1 MAVDAGRFRELFGSF
16 PTSVSI
22 VTTLDRTGEP
32 RGFTCNAVSAVS
44 VNPPLLLVCVD
55 KGSRSLPALQH
66 SGAFVVHVL
75 ADGGQDAS
83 ERFAGKSADK
93 FAGHAWR
100 PSAVAGG
107 APVLSDIALGHA
119 ECTVV
124 QRVEAGDHWILIG
137 RVEAAEVFSRRP
149 LLYHRRAYSVWDP
162 AAELAGTRG

>member
-16 PTSVSI
+16 PTTVSI
-22 VTTLDRTGEP
+22 VTTLDGAGEP

-44 VNPPLLLVCVD
+44 VDPPLLLVCVG

-93 FAGHAWR
+93 FAGHTWR
-100 PSAVAGG
+100 PSEVAGG
-107 APVLSDIALGHA
+107 APVLSGIALGHA

-137 RVEAAEVFSRRP
+137 RVEGAEVFSGRP
-149 LLYHRRAYSVWDP
+149 LLYHQRAYSVWES
-162 AAELAGTRG
+162 AAELAGTPG